1 MALFP
6 LQGEFNRGSLIDRK
20 ALIFILLSL
29 CRTFDRE
36 LEKVYNFSVIAT
48 DGGKYDSRSQQ
59 VPVQVFIVD
68 VNDNKPV
75 FDKHPFQ
82 AHVPT
87 LVQPGQALI
96 QVSATDLD
104 LGINGE
110 IFYSLA
116 EGPKSEH
123 FRINPVTGVLSATQ
137 SLASDSGKLIY
148 IEVVAT
154 DKGNPPL
161 STGGLIELKIGEIS
175 PSYPKLM
182 FKNDTFK
189 LKLKEHLATGTPILQ
204 LQAVRSDG
212 RRNKVTY
219 SIVSGSRD
227 AEAFQIDL
235 HNGEIRVA
243 NEEKLD
249 YEIYKDRN
257 LRFTVMAKSEDL
269 VLLYGFCIVE
279 IALDDVNDNAPR
291 FTQQQYST
299 RVWEGNSKGTFVF
312 QVQAFDADSGLNSKV
327 LYHIVDGN
335 HDNAFIIEPAFSG
348 ILKTNIVLDREIR
361 DTYRLKI
368 IATDEGVPQLTGT
381 GTIIINIIDINDNQP
396 TFPPKKVITVNE
408 GTEIGS
414 VITTV
419 TANDVD
425 TSPVLTYS
433 LVDVDPMDSW
443 ANKYLAMDQFS
454 GKIILTRR
462 FDYEDRKEYQ
472 VKIIASDAVVSHTAE
487 TILTIRIGDE
497 NDNSPQFDRSG
508 YYTSLSGEL
517 NDL

>member
-1 MALFP
+1 MNTEIIPNLF
-6 LQGEFNRGSLIDRK
+6 FS
-20 ALIFILLSL
+20 
-29 CRTFDRE
+29 TFDRE
-36 LEKVYNFSVIAT
+36 IEKVYNFSVIAT

-59 VPVQVFIVD
+59 VPVQVFIND

-75 FDKHPFQ
+75 FDRHPFQ

-110 IFYSLA
+110 IFFSLA
-116 EGPKSEH
+116 DGPKSEH
-123 FRINPVTGVLSATQ
+123 FRINPVTGVLSASQ

-148 IEVVAT
+148 IEVLAT

-161 STGGLIELKIGEIS
+161 STTGLIELRIGEIS
-175 PSYPKLM
+175 QSYPKLL
-182 FKNDTFK
+182 FNNDTFQ
-189 LKLKEHLATGTPILQ
+189 LRVKEHLATGSPVLTV
-204 LQAVRSDG
+204 QAVRSDG

-219 SIVSGSRD
+219 SIISGSRD
-227 AEAFQIDL
+227 AEAFRIDSQS
-235 HNGEIRVA
+235 GEIRVA
-243 NEEKLD
+243 DEQKLD
-249 YEIYKDRN
+249 YEIYKDN
-257 LRFTVMAKSEDL
+257 VLKITVMAKSEDY
-269 VLLYGFCIVE
+269 VVLYGFCTVE
-279 IALDDVNDNAPR
+279 VVLEDVNDNAPR
-291 FTQQQYST
+291 FTQEQYST
-299 RVWEGNSKGTFVF
+299 RVWEGNNKGTFVF
-312 QVQAFDADSGLNSKV
+312 QVQAFDADSGLNSRI

-408 GTEIGS
+408 ATEIGS
-414 VITTV
+414 VLTTI

-433 LVDVDPMDSW
+433 LVDVDPVDLW
-443 ANKYLAMDQFS
+443 AKEYLAMDQFS
-454 GKIILTRR
+454 GKIVLTRR
-462 FDYEDRKEYQ
+462 FDYEERREYQ

-487 TILTIRIGDE
+487 TILTIRITDD

-508 YYTSLSGEL
+508 YYASLSGESL
-517 NDL
+517 FYLKQIFKFNRIGF